1 MSPYETG
8 LVRFIPGFIRS
19 LVLVMRLISLIYD
32 WVLLSIERHP
42 AQMVFGESAFAPYL
56 GGRRADVTMQLTER
70 QIALIARALAE
81 PRRVQMLKTIGSTSA
96 PTACSTM
103 SQCHEVSAAT
113 ISHHVKE
120 LENAGLIE
128 IQREGRFANLVLCRD
143 VLDAYRDEL
152 AKI

>member
-1 MSPYETG
+1 
-8 LVRFIPGFIRS
+8 
-19 LVLVMRLISLIYD
+19 
-32 WVLLSIERHP
+32 
-42 AQMVFGESAFAPYL
+42 
-56 GGRRADVTMQLTER
+56 MQLTER

-81 PRRVQMLKTIGSTSA
+81 PRRVQMLKTIGSMTG
-96 PTACSTM
+96 PMACSAM
-103 SQCHEVSAAT
+103 SQCHSVSAAT

-128 IQREGRFANLVLCRD
+128 IHREGRSANLVLCRD